1 MNIEVGKKYY
11 RKRGACGTLREVLA
25 VRDGKVD
32 YRVLHGPARKR
43 TPLNTCSLKNFA
55 LWADGEFKGQ
65 EYHRLDGARLH
76 ATFVVQNVAD
86 EPIFRCSARRGN
98 FYLKKGYAVRV
109 DEGTLR
115 FTDDTTEKK
124 LAFLYD

>member
-25 VRDGKVD
+25 IRDGRVD

-55 LWADGEFKGQ
+55 LWADGEFEGQ
-65 EYHRLDGARLH
+65 EYHRLDGAGLPPPCAH
-76 ATFVVQNVAD
+76 KTAPG
-86 EPIFRCSARRGN
+86 EPISRCSARRGK

-109 DEGTLR
+109 DE
-115 FTDDTTEKK
+115 
-124 LAFLYD
+124 